1 MKLSVIIV
9 NYNVKFFLH
18 QCLCSVERAL
28 VGIDGEIV
36 VVDNH
41 STDGSVPFLRTLHP
55 SVRFVENQ
63 KNLGFATANN
73 LILRQCHSD
82 YALLLNPDTI
92 IGEHTLH
99 TCIDWMDKHRQTTG
113 AIGVSMCNANGTF
126 ARESRRGVPT
136 PWVAFC
142 KLFGLCS
149 LFPHSLL
156 FGRYYMDYRNRGE
169 STEIEIVSG
178 AYMML
183 NRRATDEVGV
193 LDEDFFMYGEDID
206 LSYRLLKAGYH
217 NHYIPAHILHY
228 KGESTQKGS
237 AGYVNAFHQAMFIFF
252 RKHFSTYSHWISI
265 PIHFCIWLKAAV
277 AHSKA
282 WLRRKCDSK
291 RSSLYYMAG
300 MAYRLHDEQ
309 DREEAEK
316 VLGAYGIALADPTA
330 KADYLIFNAERTPF
344 ADIINLLERQGE
356 RDRCRIATLFPS
368 LHVLITPSY
377 VFQEKKS

>member
-9 NYNVKFFLH
+9 NYNVKYFLH

-41 STDGSVPFLRTLHP
+41 STDGSVPFLRKLHP
-55 SVRFVENQ
+55 SVRFVENER
-63 KNLGFATANN
+63 NLGFATANN
-73 LILRQCHSD
+73 LILRGCRSD

-99 TCIDWMDKHRQTTG
+99 TCIDWMEKHQQKAG
-113 AIGVSMCNANGTF
+113 AIGVSMYNANGTF
-126 ARESRRGVPT
+126 AMESRRSVPT

-149 LFPHSLL
+149 LFPHSSL

-169 STEIEIVSG
+169 TTEIEIVSG

-183 NRRATDEVGV
+183 NRKAIEKVGV

-206 LSYRLLKAGYH
+206 LSYRLLKAGYQ
-217 NHYIPAHILHY
+217 NYYVPAHILHY
-228 KGESTQKGS
+228 KGESTKKTS
-237 AGYVNAFHQAMFIFF
+237 AGYVNAFHQAMLIFF
-252 RKHFSTYSHWISI
+252 RKHFSAYSHWIST
-265 PIHFCIWLKAAV
+265 PIHLCIWMKATVAHLKAWM
-277 AHSKA
+277 K
-282 WLRRKCDSK
+282 RKCDSR

-300 MAYRLHDEQ
+300 MTYRLQDEQ

-316 VLGAYGIALADPTA
+316 VLNTYGISLAEPTT
-330 KADYLIFNAERTPF
+330 KTDFLIFNAERTPF
-344 ADIINLLERQGE
+344 AEILNLLERQE
-356 RDRCRIATLFPS
+356 ESNRCRIATLFPS